1 MAASPDPPGPTFLRE
16 VELRLLRC
24 TLPSPPSPAAPPSAA
39 ASPPLRHH
47 PLGAVAASA
56 VAAVEAGEYAAALA
70 TAAPHFLP
78 HVASDAPLSAERFYD
93 ALAAAAEE
101 FLRGDGEEVGEGFEC
116 RCAVVLSAAV
126 AALLAFMQQN
136 VTGPP
141 VKYSPFP
148 FWTSSLDERWFS
160 NLESEWDAWASARLT
175 SIGSHVHGKFSLMQF
190 IVFAELMLTCVKSLN
205 PTDCCTVSWWL
216 FRLSM
221 VQQNIVDELSSAL
234 FDQVQE
240 YKNKTL
246 VRFGDLENVSSYW
259 APLLFDG
266 EGSYF
271 VSAACLEAGI
281 AEYKYCRIDQSRL
294 HLDSA
299 QEACGL
305 HLSLTG
311 ILGFRTIY
319 QVDAKSQMVLVA
331 NTSRPASGEGKA
343 REPPGTQDDAVALKN
358 ARSSVPSESDE
369 VSDILR
375 MPRLVENENVSGNE
389 NPKDLCKKTVLT
401 AVQQA
406 AILAECLHVSRRS
419 RHDEMSGWDMA
430 PYIESIDYQEETYF
444 VVRSLCDIL
453 RIRWESTRNRTK
465 QRALLMM
472 QNLVEDVG
480 NDFPVAAQRAKLV
493 FGVQVPTLPAL
504 RKEYGELLISC
515 GIVGEALDIFKD
527 LELWDNLIYC
537 YRLLGKVAD
546 ATSLINARISVTPN
560 DPRLWCSLGD
570 VTNNDDHYKK
580 ALEVSNNKSAR
591 ALRSLARSAYNRN
604 DFHASK
610 MLWESALAL
619 NSLFP
624 DGWFAYGT
632 VAWKDKDLQ
641 KAVDAFSRS
650 VQIDP
655 ENGEAWNNI
664 ACLHMIRGKS
674 QAAVQAFK
682 EAVKFKRNSWE
693 VWDNY
698 SKVLLD
704 TGSIQQTLEAVKMV
718 LNLSS
723 NKRFN
728 VDLLEKVM
736 VMLEEQP
743 THVSNAQ
750 GAESVSSTSDATQ
763 ETRKSNQL
771 LDIIGDILQ
780 QIVRSGGS
788 NSEIWGLFARWHKA
802 KGNLI
807 ACSEALLKQVRSL
820 QGSGLWHD
828 ESKFTKYAQAS
839 LQLCKVY
846 MEISS
851 STGSRKELFSAEMH
865 LKSSLKQNAGSNRGR
880 WEDEGDQLLVAPM
893 TCWTGLVEP
902 FDSHL
907 ESRSPRQN
915 IPEFPLKK

>member
-1 MAASPDPPGPTFLRE
+1 MGCMGFCSHSFYWFPCSWEILT
-16 VELRLLRC
+16 
-24 TLPSPPSPAAPPSAA
+24 
-39 ASPPLRHH
+39 
-47 PLGAVAASA
+47 
-56 VAAVEAGEYAAALA
+56 YA
-70 TAAPHFLP
+70 
-78 HVASDAPLSAERFYD
+78 E
-93 ALAAAAEE
+93 
-101 FLRGDGEEVGEGFEC
+101 
-116 RCAVVLSAAV
+116 
-126 AALLAFMQQN
+126 Q
-136 VTGPP
+136 
-141 VKYSPFP
+141 
-148 FWTSSLDERWFS
+148 
-160 NLESEWDAWASARLT
+160 
-175 SIGSHVHGKFSLMQF
+175 
-190 IVFAELMLTCVKSLN
+190 MLTCIKSLDT
-205 PTDCCTVSWWL
+205 TDCCSVSWWL
-216 FRLSM
+216 CRLSM
-221 VQQNIVDELSSAL
+221 VQQNIVDELSSTL

-246 VRFGDLENVSSYW
+246 AHFGELENVFSYW
-259 APLLFDG
+259 GPLLCDG

-271 VSAACLEAGI
+271 VSAAFLEAGI
-281 AEYKYCRIDQSRL
+281 AEYKYGRIDQSRL

-311 ILGFRTIY
+311 ILGFRTIH
-319 QVDAKSQMVLVA
+319 QVNAKSQMVLVA
-331 NTSRPASGEGKA
+331 NSSEPAAGEGHATKLT
-343 REPPGTQDDAVALKN
+343 GTQDDAAALKN
-358 ARSSVPSESDE
+358 ARSSVPGESDE
-369 VSDILR
+369 FCDILR
-375 MPRLVENENVSGNE
+375 MPRLVENESDSGNE
-389 NPKDLCKKTVLT
+389 STKDSGKKAVLT
-401 AVQQA
+401 AMQQA
-406 AILAECLHVSRRS
+406 AVLAECLHVSRRS
-419 RHDEMSGWDMA
+419 RHDEMSGWEMA
-430 PYIESIDYQEETYF
+430 PYIESIDSQEESYF

-453 RIRWESTRNRTK
+453 RIRWESTRSRTK

-472 QNLVEDVG
+472 ENLVENIG

-493 FGVQVPTLPAL
+493 FGIQMATLPAL

-546 ATSLINARISVTPN
+546 ATSIINARISVTPH

-570 VTNNDDHYKK
+570 VTNNDDYYKK

-610 MLWESALAL
+610 ILWESALAL
-619 NSLFP
+619 NTLFP

-704 TGSIQQTLEAVKMV
+704 TGNTRQTLEAVKIV

-728 VDLLEKVM
+728 TDLLEKVM
-736 VMLEEQP
+736 TMLEEQP
-743 THVSNAQ
+743 THLCDTQ
-750 GAESVSSTSDATQ
+750 ETESISSSSGDANQ

-780 QIVRSGGS
+780 QIVQSGGS
-788 NSEIWGLFARWHKA
+788 NSEIWGLYARWHKT

-828 ESKFTKYAQAS
+828 QMKFTKYAQAS

-851 STGSRKELFSAEMH
+851 STGSRRELFSAEMH
-865 LKSSLKQNAGSNRGR
+865 LKSSLKQAADFLHTPEYKALDDCLAEIKNLIGS
-880 WEDEGDQLLVAPM
+880 
-893 TCWTGLVEP
+893 T
-902 FDSHL
+902 
-907 ESRSPRQN
+907 
-915 IPEFPLKK
+915 

>member
-1 MAASPDPPGPTFLRE
+1 MAASIRRPCFLRE
-16 VELRLLRC
+16 AELRLLRC
-24 TLPSPPSPAAPPSAA
+24 TVPSPATGAPRLTPVPA
-39 ASPPLRHH
+39 PQH
-47 PLGAVAASA
+47 PLGAAAA
-56 VAAVEAGEYAAALA
+56 ATLAAVEAGDYGAALA
-70 TAAPHFLP
+70 TAAPHLLP
-78 HVASDAPLSAERFYD
+78 ASASAGPPGSAAQFYAD
-93 ALAAAAEE
+93 LAAAVQA
-101 FLRGDGEEVGEGFEC
+101 FLRGAGDRGGAGEAADEEHDF

-126 AALLAFMQQN
+126 AALLAFTQQN

-141 VKYSPFP
+141 GTFSAFP
-148 FWTSSLDERWFS
+148 FWTSSLDEGWYN
-160 NLESEWDAWASARLT
+160 NLGAIWDSWASDNL
-175 SIGSHVHGKFSLMQF
+175 SSFGSHVHGKFSLLQF
-190 IVFAELMLTCVKSLN
+190 IVFAELLFTSIQTL
-205 PTDCCTVSWWL
+205 DLSDGLSVSWWL
-216 FRLSM
+216 FRVSM
-221 VQQNIVDELSSAL
+221 LQQNILDELSSSL
-234 FDQVQE
+234 FDQVQV
-240 YKNKTL
+240 YKNKML
-246 VRFGDLENVSSYW
+246 GHFAELKSISAYW
-259 APLLFDG
+259 GPLLYDE

-271 VSAACLEAGI
+271 VSAALLEAGI
-281 AEYKYCRIDQSRL
+281 AEYKYGRVDASRL
-294 HLDSA
+294 YLDSA

-311 ILGFRTIY
+311 ILGFRTIH

-331 NTSRPASGEGKA
+331 TTSKSATDDGQITELTEAQNDVAS
-343 REPPGTQDDAVALKN
+343 LKS
-358 ARSSVPSESDE
+358 ARSSVPVESDE
-369 VSDILR
+369 FCDILR
-375 MPRLVENENVSGNE
+375 TPKRVQDGIGSERENTSDHSVKMS
-389 NPKDLCKKTVLT
+389 LS
-401 AVQQA
+401 AIQQA
-406 AILAECLHVSRRS
+406 AVLAQCLHVSRRS
-419 RHDEMSGWDMA
+419 RSDEMSGWEMA
-430 PYIESIDYQEETYF
+430 PYIESIDSQDDSYF
-444 VVRSLCDIL
+444 VVRSLCDLL

-472 QNLVEDVG
+472 ENLVEDTG
-480 NDFPVAAQRAKLV
+480 KEIPVAAQRVKLV
-493 FGVQVPTLPAL
+493 FGVHMLTLPAL

-546 ATSLINARISVTPN
+546 AVTLINARLSITPN

-591 ALRSLARSAYNRN
+591 AMRSLARSAYNRN
-604 DFHASK
+604 DFYTSK
-610 MLWESALAL
+610 ILWESALAL

-632 VAWKDKDLQ
+632 AAWKDKDLD

-674 QAAVQAFK
+674 QAAVQAFR

-693 VWDNY
+693 IWENY
-698 SKVLLD
+698 SKVALD
-704 TGSIQQTLEAVKMV
+704 TGNVRLTLEALKMV

-728 VDLLEKVM
+728 ADILDKVM
-736 VMLEEQP
+736 ALLEEQNTP
-743 THVSNAQ
+743 HSHTKEDDPNSNT
-750 GAESVSSTSDATQ
+750 SSDVNK
-763 ETRKSNQL
+763 ETRQSNHL
-771 LDIIGDILQ
+771 LDMTGDILQ

-788 NSEIWGLFARWHKA
+788 NADIWGLYARWHKI

-807 ACSEALLKQVRSL
+807 PCSEALLKQVRSL

-828 ESKFTKYAQAS
+828 QKKFTKYAQAS

-851 STGSRKELFSAEMH
+851 SSGNRRELLLAEMH
-865 LKSSLKQNAGSNRGR
+865 LKSSLKQATDFSDTEEYKALNNCLQEIKNLIGGGA
-880 WEDEGDQLLVAPM
+880 
-893 TCWTGLVEP
+893 
-902 FDSHL
+902 
-907 ESRSPRQN
+907 
-915 IPEFPLKK
+915 

>member
-281 AEYKYCRIDQSRL
+281 AEYKYCRIDQS
-294 HLDSA
+294 
-299 QEACGL
+299 
-305 HLSLTG
+305 
-311 ILGFRTIY
+311 
-319 QVDAKSQMVLVA
+319 
-331 NTSRPASGEGKA
+331 SRPASGEGKA

-664 ACLHMIRGKS
+664 ACL
-674 QAAVQAFK
+674 
-682 EAVKFKRNSWE
+682 RNSWE

>member
-1 MAASPDPPGPTFLRE
+1 MGCMGFCS
-16 VELRLLRC
+16 
-24 TLPSPPSPAAPPSAA
+24 
-39 ASPPLRHH
+39 
-47 PLGAVAASA
+47 
-56 VAAVEAGEYAAALA
+56 
-70 TAAPHFLP
+70 
-78 HVASDAPLSAERFYD
+78 LSFYW
-93 ALAAAAEE
+93 
-101 FLRGDGEEVGEGFEC
+101 
-116 RCAVVLSAAV
+116 
-126 AALLAFMQQN
+126 
-136 VTGPP
+136 
-141 VKYSPFP
+141 FP
-148 FWTSSLDERWFS
+148 CSWEI
-160 NLESEWDAWASARLT
+160 LT
-175 SIGSHVHGKFSLMQF
+175 Y
-190 IVFAELMLTCVKSLN
+190 AELMLTCIKSLD
-205 PTDCCTVSWWL
+205 PTYCCSVSWWL
-216 FRLSM
+216 CRLSM
-221 VQQNIVDELSSAL
+221 VQQNIVDELSSTL
-234 FDQVQE
+234 FDQIQE

-246 VRFGDLENVSSYW
+246 AHFGELENVFSYW
-259 APLLFDG
+259 GPLLCDG

-271 VSAACLEAGI
+271 VSAALLEAGI
-281 AEYKYCRIDQSRL
+281 AEYKYGRIDQSRL
-294 HLDSA
+294 YLDSA

-311 ILGFRTIY
+311 ILGFRTIH
-319 QVDAKSQMVLVA
+319 QVNAKSQMVLVA
-331 NTSRPASGEGKA
+331 NTSRPAAGE
-343 REPPGTQDDAVALKN
+343 EQETELTGTQGDAVALKN
-358 ARSSVPSESDE
+358 ARSSVPGESDE
-369 VSDILR
+369 FCDILR
-375 MPRLVENENVSGNE
+375 MPRLLENENDSGNE
-389 NPKDLCKKTVLT
+389 NTKDPCKKAVPT
-401 AVQQA
+401 AIQQA
-406 AILAECLHVSRRS
+406 AVLAECLHVSRRS
-419 RHDEMSGWDMA
+419 RYDEMSGWEMA
-430 PYIESIDYQEETYF
+430 PYIELIDSQEESYF

-453 RIRWESTRNRTK
+453 RIRWESTRSRTK

-472 QNLVEDVG
+472 ENLVEDVG

-493 FGVQVPTLPAL
+493 FGVQMPTLPAL

-546 ATSLINARISVTPN
+546 ATSLINTRISVTPN

-591 ALRSLARSAYNRN
+591 ALRALARSAYNRN

-624 DGWFAYGT
+624 DGWFAYGR

-704 TGSIQQTLEAVKMV
+704 TGNIQQTLEAVKMV

-723 NKRFN
+723 NKRYN
-728 VDLLEKVM
+728 IDLLEKVM
-736 VMLEEQP
+736 TMLEEQP
-743 THVSNAQ
+743 AHLSYTQ
-750 GAESVSSTSDATQ
+750 EAESVSSTSDDANH

-771 LDIIGDILQ
+771 LDVIGDILQ

-788 NSEIWGLFARWHKA
+788 NSEIWGLYARWHKT

-807 ACSEALLKQVRSL
+807 ACSEAMLKQVRSL

-828 ESKFTKYAQAS
+828 QKKFTKYAQAS
-839 LQLCKVY
+839 QQLCKVY

-851 STGSRKELFSAEMH
+851 STGSQRELFSAEMH
-865 LKSSLKQNAGSNRGR
+865 LKSSLKQAADFLNTLEYKALDDCLAEIKNLIGS
-880 WEDEGDQLLVAPM
+880 A
-893 TCWTGLVEP
+893 
-902 FDSHL
+902 
-907 ESRSPRQN
+907 
-915 IPEFPLKK
+915 